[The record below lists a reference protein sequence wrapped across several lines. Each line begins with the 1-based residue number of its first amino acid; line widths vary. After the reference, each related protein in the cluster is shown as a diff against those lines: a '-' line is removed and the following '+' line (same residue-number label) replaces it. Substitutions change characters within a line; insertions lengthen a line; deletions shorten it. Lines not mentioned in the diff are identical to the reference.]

1 MPKLSLFTKC
11 LILFAVI
18 WLFLEFFIGGMWS
31 VPLPASIISMYLG
44 LILVAILVHVSVEDD
59 RFREFLR
66 PIKETLADD
75 NKRIRCTVLFV
86 LIPLVMLLF
95 TFSKVSTKAEAPASV
110 RDAHPAPPVELTY
123 RDKVIDPTN
132 PFRHL
137 EKDDED
143 AFRAH
148 AENGRRVYYQNCF
161 YCHGD
166 DLDGEGHFAHGLNPL
181 PANFQ
186 DPGVIPILQE
196 SFLFWRISK
205 GGPGLPPRGT
215 PWDSAMPVWEDYL
228 TEEEIWDVII
238 FLSEYTGYKPRT
250 FGEAAH

>member
-1 MPKLSLFTKC
+1 MPKVSLFTKC
-11 LILFAVI
+11 VILFAAV
-18 WLFLEFFIGGMWS
+18 WLFLEFFIGGVWS
-31 VPLPASIISMYLG
+31 VPLPASLIGMYLG
-44 LILVAILVHVSVEDD
+44 LILLAILVHVSVEDD

-75 NKRIRCTVLFV
+75 NKKTRCTVVFV
-86 LIPLVMLLF
+86 IIPLVMLVF

-110 RDAHPAPPVELTY
+110 RDAHPAPPAELTY
-123 RDKVIDPTN
+123 RDKVIDPKN

-137 EKDDED
+137 EKDDKD

-161 YCHGD
+161 FCHGD
-166 DLDGEGHFAHGLNPL
+166 DLDGQGHFAHGFNPV

-205 GGPGLPPRGT
+205 GGPGLTPRGT
-215 PWDSAMPVWEDYL
+215 PWDSAMPVWEDFL